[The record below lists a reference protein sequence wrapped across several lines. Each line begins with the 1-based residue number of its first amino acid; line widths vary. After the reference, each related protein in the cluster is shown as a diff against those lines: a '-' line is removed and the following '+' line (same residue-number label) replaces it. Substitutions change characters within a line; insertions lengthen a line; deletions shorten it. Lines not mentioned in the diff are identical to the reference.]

1 MKLTLQQGSVTALQ
15 QACQPVGKLLIQGC
29 VNGLGVEAIAVFNA
43 VSRVDDFAF
52 TPEQSISSG
61 MMTFVSQN
69 RGAKEYGV
77 CAWAC
82 PGG

>member
-29 VNGLGVEAIAVFNA
+29 VNGLGVEAIAVFTPSA
-43 VSRVDDFAF
+43 GLDDFRVYAGAKHF
-52 TPEQSISSG
+52 LG

-69 RGAKEYGV
+69 RGAKEYGRMRM
-77 CAWAC
+77 
-82 PGG
+82 GLSRG